1 MARRA
6 VLGVD
11 IGTSSVRSALFN
23 VRGVRV
29 AGTLAQR
36 RYPLTTD
43 HDGRAE
49 LSPNGVLRALRAC
62 LDETHTAVESTRGNW
77 SIAAVGTS
85 CFWHSLVGLN
95 EHGNPLTPFITWA
108 DGRPGQSARAL
119 RESADETAYHQ
130 LTGCMLHASFWPARL
145 RWLRKDSPHLFRQVS
160 KWVSPSEWLIGNLSE
175 NRNCAHSMA
184 SATGLYDYRI
194 RDWSDHA
201 LSLAGLKSSQLPLID
216 DAGQPGGRSVTKRWP
231 LFSDAIWYPSIGG
244 GAAGNLGSGATTKDT
259 LALNYGTSAA
269 LRLVGTGAPKTVPKG
284 LFTYRLDKSRFLLG
298 GATSNGG
305 IVRQWFENTLA
316 LPFKGERLSRWIA
329 KQAPTAHKL
338 TVLPF
343 LNGERAPF
351 WRDDLTAS
359 LSGLRNATNA
369 LDIACALTHAS
380 FQRLGLIA
388 DTVPG
393 ARRRTALVSGGLAS
407 SPSSLRLMADVTGLQ
422 LKVSRETEASLRGA
436 AVFALEKLGEKPSAP
451 KLGPLVTPDKDRA
464 AAFRQERRRLT
475 RLEQDLFG

>member
-1 MARRA
+1 
-6 VLGVD
+6 
-11 IGTSSVRSALFN
+11 
-23 VRGVRV
+23 
-29 AGTLAQR
+29 
-36 RYPLTTD
+36 
-43 HDGRAE
+43 
-49 LSPNGVLRALRAC
+49 
-62 LDETHTAVESTRGNW
+62 
-77 SIAAVGTS
+77 
-85 CFWHSLVGLN
+85 
-95 EHGNPLTPFITWA
+95 
-108 DGRPGQSARAL
+108 
-119 RESADETAYHQ
+119 
-130 LTGCMLHASFWPARL
+130 
-145 RWLRKDSPHLFRQVS
+145 
-160 KWVSPSEWLIGNLSE
+160 
-175 NRNCAHSMA
+175 MA

-216 DAGQPGGRSVTKRWP
+216 DAGQPGVRSVTKRWP
-231 LFSDAIWYPSIGG
+231 LFSDAIWYPAIGD

-269 LRLVGTGAPKTVPKG
+269 LRSSTGAPKTVPKG

-298 GATSNGG
+298 GATSTAASCASGS
-305 IVRQWFENTLA
+305 RTLA

-388 DTVPG
+388 DAMPG

-407 SPSSLRLMADVTGLQ
+407 SPASLRLMADVTGLQ
-422 LKVSRETEASLRGA
+422 LKLSKETEASLRGA
-436 AVFALEKLGEKPSAP
+436 AVFALENLGEKPSAP
-451 KLGPLVTPDKDRA
+451 KLGPLVTPDTGRA
-464 AAFRQERRRLT
+464 AAFRRERRRLT
-475 RLEQDLFG
+475 RLEQDLFD

>member
-23 VRGVRV
+23 ARGIRI

-36 RYPLTTD
+36 QYPLITD

-62 LDETHTAVESTRGNW
+62 LDDTHASVESAKGKW
-77 SIAAVGTS
+77 SIEAVGTS

-95 EHGNPLTPFITWA
+95 ERGKPLTAFITWA
-108 DGRPGQSARAL
+108 DGRPGQSARTL
-119 RESADETAYHQ
+119 RARADETAYHQ
-130 LTGCMLHASFWPARL
+130 LTGCMMHASFWPARL
-145 RWLRKDSPHLFRQVS
+145 RWLRKNSPRLFSQVAQ
-160 KWVSPSEWLIGNLSE
+160 WVSPSEWLIGNLSG

-184 SATGLYDYRI
+184 SATGLYDFRT
-194 RDWSDHA
+194 RAWSDHA
-201 LSLAGLKSSQLPLID
+201 LSLAGLRSSQLPAIG
-216 DAGQPGGRSVTKRWP
+216 DAGQPAGRSVHKRWP
-231 LFSDAIWYPSIGG
+231 LFGGAVWYPAIGD
-244 GAAGNLGSGATTKDT
+244 GAAGNLGSGATTDDT

-269 LRLVGTGAPKTVPKG
+269 LRLVGKGVPKTVPKG
-284 LFTYRLDKSRFLLG
+284 LFTYRLDTSRFLLG

-316 LPFKGERLSRWIA
+316 LPLKGERLSQWIA

-359 LSGLRNATNA
+359 LSGLRNATSA

-388 DTVPG
+388 DAMPG

-407 SPSSLRLMADVTGLQ
+407 SPASLRLMADVTGLQ
-422 LKVSRETEASLRGA
+422 LKLSKETEASLRGA
-436 AVFALEKLGEKPSAP
+436 AVFALENLGEKPGAP

-464 AAFRQERRRLT
+464 AAFRRERRRLT
-475 RLEQDLFG
+475 RLEQDLFD